1 MRTIKKQARLAG
13 FLYFLIGITA
23 PIGLL
28 YVPGKVIVSGDAT
41 ATADR
46 IRASESLFRI
56 GIASEL
62 IPQVIAIFVVLAL
75 YRLFKGVN
83 EARARELVIL
93 GALVSAPIMF
103 VNVLNELA
111 ALILVSGVA
120 FLSVFDRPQ
129 LDALAYL
136 FIRLHTQGLDVA
148 SIFWGLWLFPFGVLA
163 VKSGFIPRIF
173 GYLLFVAGF
182 AYVVNA
188 FTSLLVPQ
196 YASQVGKV
204 AMILYFGEPPI
215 MLWLLIMG
223 AWGPRANEMVPA

>member
-1 MRTIKKQARLAG
+1 
-13 FLYFLIGITA
+13 
-23 PIGLL
+23 L

>member
-1 MRTIKKQARLAG
+1 VRTIKKQARLAG

-111 ALILVSGVA
+111 ALIL
-120 FLSVFDRPQ
+120 
-129 LDALAYL
+129 
-136 FIRLHTQGLDVA
+136 GL
-148 SIFWGLWLFPFGVLA
+148 
-163 VKSGFIPRIF
+163 
-173 GYLLFVAGF
+173 
-182 AYVVNA
+182 
-188 FTSLLVPQ
+188 
-196 YASQVGKV
+196 
-204 AMILYFGEPPI
+204 
-215 MLWLLIMG
+215 
-223 AWGPRANEMVPA
+223 

>member
-1 MRTIKKQARLAG
+1 
-13 FLYFLIGITA
+13 
-23 PIGLL
+23 
-28 YVPGKVIVSGDAT
+28 
-41 ATADR
+41 
-46 IRASESLFRI
+46 
-56 GIASEL
+56 
-62 IPQVIAIFVVLAL
+62 
-75 YRLFKGVN
+75 
-83 EARARELVIL
+83 
-93 GALVSAPIMF
+93 
-103 VNVLNELA
+103 
-111 ALILVSGVA
+111 
-120 FLSVFDRPQ
+120 
-129 LDALAYL
+129 LAYL

>member
-1 MRTIKKQARLAG
+1 VRTIKKQARLAG